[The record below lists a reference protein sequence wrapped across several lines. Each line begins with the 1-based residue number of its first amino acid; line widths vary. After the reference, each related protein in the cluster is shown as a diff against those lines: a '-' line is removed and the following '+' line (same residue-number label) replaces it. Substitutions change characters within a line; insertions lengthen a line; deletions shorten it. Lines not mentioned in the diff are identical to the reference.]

1 MCKLGEGQWQPF
13 AGGSNA
19 FGCEGLGAQK
29 VREKHD
35 CYCSLNPRLSHLIN
49 CNELRSGKRLGLY
62 EQFVFLG
69 DRVLMLVPLQAAVSV
84 HWRVMYNSKVICQTH
99 EGKQPICTWL
109 RKTLQSVTT
118 SQVSLT
124 CTPTHL
130 HTYTHAHIH
139 TYTQVQEQSVFLA
152 SHVTP
157 IAIATPARL
166 KQLLDTGTAHGSHL
180 PFPRSLRTRP
190 NSCFQQLV
198 IVSQ

>member
-1 MCKLGEGQWQPF
+1 MDQSLWSSSFFDSLSALGKMCKLGEGQWQPF

-49 CNELRSGKRLGLY
+49 CNKLRSGKRLGLY
-62 EQFVFLG
+62 EQLVFLG

-99 EGKQPICTWL
+99 EGKQPSCTWL

-124 CTPTHL
+124 CTPTHI
-130 HTYTHAHIH
+130 HTYTHIRRYRNSLYFWPH
-139 TYTQVQEQSVFLA
+139 TS
-152 SHVTP
+152 P
-157 IAIATPARL
+157 P
-166 KQLLDTGTAHGSHL
+166 L
-180 PFPRSLRTRP
+180 P
-190 NSCFQQLV
+190 
-198 IVSQ
+198 